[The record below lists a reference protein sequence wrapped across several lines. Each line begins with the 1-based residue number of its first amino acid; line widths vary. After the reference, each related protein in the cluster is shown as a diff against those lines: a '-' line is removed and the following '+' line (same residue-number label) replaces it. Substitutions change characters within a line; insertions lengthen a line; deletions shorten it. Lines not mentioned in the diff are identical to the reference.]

1 MSSNAGLIAVA
12 SRSFSQDEFLRQKL
26 SEKYASVKY
35 NETGRSLQ
43 GEELI
48 SFLKGAEKAI
58 VALEKIND
66 GILKHLPELKVISK
80 YGVGLDNISF
90 DDLLKNN
97 VQLAWQGGVNRRSVA
112 ELAMHFIIGCVRGSF
127 HSHHEVQKGTWT
139 QFKGQNLTG
148 KTVGILGL
156 GYVGQELVPFLKP
169 YGVKILAY
177 DLFSKN
183 DYCSENS
190 VEQTTLENVLK
201 DSDVITLHLPLTTKT
216 KGLLNR
222 EKLMLMKKGSFL
234 INTARGGMVEEAA
247 LYDLLSSQHIQSA
260 AFDVFEKEPPV
271 DQKLFNLDNF
281 YSTAHIG
288 GSSIQ
293 SIRLMGE
300 AAIAGLENSKPAKP
314 ENFFNYPL

>member
-12 SRSFSQDEFLRQKL
+12 SRSFSQDEFLKQKL

-35 NETGRSLQ
+35 NDTGRSLQ

-90 DDLLKNN
+90 EDLLKNN

-156 GYVGQELVPFLKP
+156 GHVGQELIPFLKP
-169 YGVKILAY
+169 YGVNILAY
-177 DLFSKN
+177 DLFDKN
-183 DYCSENS
+183 DYCTSNGLK
-190 VEQTTLENVLK
+190 QTTIENILK
-201 DSDVITLHLPLTTKT
+201 ESDVVSIHLPLTTKT
-216 KGLLNR
+216 KGLLSR

-234 INTARGGMVEEAA
+234 VNTARGGLVDENA
-247 LYDLLSSQHIQSA
+247 LYELLSARHIQSA
-260 AFDVFEKEPPV
+260 AFDVFETEPPG
-271 DQKLFNLDNF
+271 DHKLFSLDNF
-281 YSTAHIG
+281 FPTAHIG

-293 SIRLMGE
+293 SIRLMGQ
-300 AAIAGLENSKPAKP
+300 AAIEGLSNPKPAKP